1 MGGQVPLGTDPGQPW
16 KRMLSLLLP
25 AFPEDL
31 LLLAGECELGER
43 NNESVRGP
51 LDSGSEPIPTPGDPS
66 LPGEPPFR
74 WSPGGQ
80 GVGAAAA
87 QVCPHQ
93 AHQKAELEDKSS
105 AAGRVLTSVP

>member
-1 MGGQVPLGTDPGQPW
+1 MGTDPGQPW

-31 LLLAGECELGER
+31 LLLAGECEPGER

-105 AAGRVLTSVP
+105 AAGRVLTSVPWL